1 MKKKKEVERQTVSI
15 QQLKQLIK
23 KRMDGIKKMIQIF
36 FLIKSKKK
44 LINII
49 KKILKRCMKNKIR
62 LF

>member
-49 KKILKRCMKNKIR
+49 KKILKKCMKNKIR